1 MKSEKHVT
9 LAAQIVKTI
18 NPSVGVYEFNMDDL
32 KEAIVSALS
41 QVEREALASKVVFPD
56 DEELLKRN
64 EKYIKANKSS
74 KNTFDDL
81 DFAYYHGQLDLID
94 ELKTAPNEP
103 EVKAQEWAEKKASDI
118 VNKFLHK
125 PITDTYLCILKDE
138 IIAVLL
144 DAVDISKK
152 YEKHDQSK
160 TLNEK
165 SDIPRSE
172 VKAQGFEELFNLKI
186 KPLLNSSEAFVTY
199 APYEWFLEFFKAGQK
214 SQATTL
220 KLPDKKCNR
229 YDETDDLI
237 GTIEVVTHNSLLD
250 KIIRLNPEFKI
261 QVVLDAVKS
270 MNEGE

>member
-1 MKSEKHVT
+1 MKNEKHVA
-9 LAAQIVKTI
+9 LAEKII
-18 NPSVGVYEFNMDDL
+18 NEWWDENKISTHVLVP
-32 KEAIVSALS
+32 KIAAALS
-41 QVEREALASKVVFPD
+41 QVEADALASKVVFPD

-220 KLPDKKCNR
+220 KLPEKRDSC
-229 YDETDDLI
+229 DDNLS
-237 GTIEVVTHNSLLD
+237 GMSMLE
-250 KIIRLNPEFKI
+250 IRGYNAAI
-261 QVVLDAVKS
+261 DAVKS
-270 MNEGE
+270 LNEGSGE